1 MALGTISPMP
11 FEISDEFPLI
21 SEHLGIR
28 DYSRV
33 SCQNTDM
40 HLPAGLAT
48 SVTEFEPVSAED
60 LPQRTGYPPVEA
72 RLRPQR
78 CTAPFS
84 SLREFDRGG
93 KLSIF
98 RVLASS
104 CQNSPHAVN
113 RSLR

>member
-1 MALGTISPMP
+1 MP
-11 FEISDEFPLI
+11 FEMSDEFPLI

-28 DYSRV
+28 DFSRV

-40 HLPAGLAT
+40 HLPAGLAA
-48 SVTEFEPVSAED
+48 SVTGFEPVSAED
-60 LPQRTGYPPVEA
+60 LPQRTGYPPVES

-93 KLSIF
+93 KHRIF
-98 RVLASS
+98 RLLASGS
-104 CQNSPHAVN
+104 PNSPHPDIG
-113 RSLR
+113 SLEYVSACSR

>member
-1 MALGTISPMP
+1 MP
-11 FEISDEFPLI
+11 FEMSDEFPLI

-28 DYSRV
+28 DFSRV

-40 HLPAGLAT
+40 HLPAGLAA
-48 SVTEFEPVSAED
+48 SATEFEPVSAED
-60 LPQRTGYPPVEA
+60 LPQRTGYPPVES

-78 CTAPFS
+78 RTAPFS